1 MDLAR
6 GVISGELDLAIV
18 TAPPN
23 DPRITAA
30 VFARIPLYVALPE
43 SHRAALKRS
52 GNAARPEPE
61 ILGVCLARRRIPT
74 RTMQSCV

>member
-43 SHRAALKRS
+43 SHRAAHKEALKLQ
-52 GNAARPEPE
+52 RPEQRY
-61 ILGVCLARRRIPT
+61 LGACLRAGE
-74 RTMQSCV
+74 SHGA